1 MKVIFLTNV
10 IRRMG
15 MMQQTMEKLQQEGKL
30 DNACACRW
38 ITDATAW
45 DDKWHK
51 ELAGS
56 KLVIMK
62 WMGTGLDTP
71 FLQRCVSL
79 LKQLRLPFYI
89 DAAGSKEGELAQ
101 GLTPEQLAV
110 IKKYCMFGGEINYSN
125 LWLYLQQLLQGETIT
140 VDEPNPIHWC
150 GIYHPRAKKV
160 YTDLAEYQRDFCVSG
175 RPTAGILFYRDEWV
189 WGDLTYQTAIIEELE
204 AQGVNAVCVFSNGM
218 PVEEIHFHEVGTMDA
233 IADVTAVC
241 LLMNR
246 LAPDE
251 VVVSPIHVGSGQV
264 RCAHG
269 ILPVPAPATAFILRD
284 VPIYGGTVQG
294 ELCTPT
300 GAALL
305 RHFATRFGAMPPM
318 P

>member
-218 PVEEIHFHEVGTMDA
+218 PVEEMGM
-233 IADVTAVC
+233 
-241 LLMNR
+241 
-246 LAPDE
+246 
-251 VVVSPIHVGSGQV
+251 
-264 RCAHG
+264 
-269 ILPVPAPATAFILRD
+269 PV
-284 VPIYGGTVQG
+284 
-294 ELCTPT
+294 
-300 GAALL
+300 
-305 RHFATRFGAMPPM
+305 
-318 P
+318 

>member
-175 RPTAGILFYRDEWV
+175 QPVFFFIATNGC
-189 WGDLTYQTAIIEELE
+189 GAI
-204 AQGVNAVCVFSNGM
+204 
-218 PVEEIHFHEVGTMDA
+218 
-233 IADVTAVC
+233 
-241 LLMNR
+241 
-246 LAPDE
+246 
-251 VVVSPIHVGSGQV
+251 
-264 RCAHG
+264 
-269 ILPVPAPATAFILRD
+269 
-284 VPIYGGTVQG
+284 
-294 ELCTPT
+294 
-300 GAALL
+300 
-305 RHFATRFGAMPPM
+305 
-318 P
+318 